1 MLVLLQALLEQERA
15 DGGQW
20 WDVPSFLSR
29 SSAEGAQQT
38 ASAST
43 SVATSVHA
51 NPSDS
56 HHYTDIASASEVRDS
71 PVPCKD
77 TDDTD
82 KDLEDWLVSGLV
94 NNPADTG
101 AGSTAIDEFKRKSR
115 EYFLKRLRS
124 RVFQD
129 VSRDAAVPLPTDDVI
144 ALPIRADRASVV
156 QREPTQAKRTGEPAA
171 SPPDRRTGLSE
182 EAVDAADGSVD
193 GAAASARAG
202 QAHNWRKASSDASVD
217 FKRKSRVLLLEMLR
231 AKVASCAHPCVASA
245 REQG

>member
-1 MLVLLQALLEQERA
+1 MLVLLQTLLEQERA

-29 SSAEGAQQT
+29 SSAESAQQT

-43 SVATSVHA
+43 SIATSVHE
-51 NPSDS
+51 NPSDGR
-56 HHYTDIASASEVRDS
+56 HLTDIASASDVRDS
-71 PVPCKD
+71 PVP
-77 TDDTD
+77 DDTD

-94 NNPADTG
+94 NHPADAG

-144 ALPIRADRASVV
+144 ALPIRAGRASVV

-171 SPPDRRTGLSE
+171 SPPDHRTGLSE

-202 QAHNWRKASSDASVD
+202 QAQNWRKASSDASVD

-245 REQG
+245 HLQW